1 MLKFRKPNFS
11 RRWELA
17 ASYRLNPQKRADR
30 SHWPHSRRP
39 WLAIITGQIARIY
52 FELEVTW

>member
-17 ASYRLNPQKRADR
+17 GELQAEPAEAHGSFSLAKQPQTLVRDY
-30 SHWPHSRRP
+30 H
-39 WLAIITGQIARIY
+39 GQIARIY
-52 FELEVTW
+52 FELGVTW